1 MKYIIYCRKSTDTDD
16 KQVQSLDSQESELTR
31 LAEAQGLQV
40 VGVLRESMSAKSE
53 GRPIFKQVLDMI
65 VKGKADGII
74 CWKLDRLARN
84 MIDGGKI
91 MDMLGK
97 GVIKEIRTFEATHL
111 PSDNVLMLAVHF
123 GMADQF
129 VRDLRSNVKRG
140 NRAKLEHGGWP
151 SRAPLGYVNDKGTKT
166 VQINKEHAKYVVKAF
181 ELYATGS
188 YGLQDITDILYTDGF
203 RTKTGKKIYR
213 NQIQRLL
220 LSSFSAGIMESNGKY
235 YEGNHTPLISKALY
249 DKVQNVMHN
258 RSRPR
263 PQKHFFPL
271 RGFLSCETC
280 GCALTASLK
289 KGHQYYYCTNGK
301 GQCEEH
307 KSYLREQALYDTIAG
322 ILGNLKLSD
331 RKIEL
336 MYNSAKERTG
346 ANTYT
351 EQALATLQSHLESL
365 KTKESK
371 LLDTFLAEQITKE
384 LYDEKSREISND
396 KISTKKQIKELE
408 LKQPKFTLEPV
419 KKIFKQASA
428 SQKDFLE
435 GDEAKKREVV
445 EELLWNLSL
454 KDKKVASIKYKSPFH
469 LLENVPKNADFSL
482 LCTQ

>member
-1 MKYIIYCRKSTDTDD
+1 MKYLIYCRKSTDTDD
-16 KQVQSLDSQESELTR
+16 KQVQSLDSQENELTR
-31 LAEAQGLQV
+31 LAEAQGL
-40 VGVLRESMSAKSE
+40 
-53 GRPIFKQVLDMI
+53 
-65 VKGKADGII
+65 
-74 CWKLDRLARN
+74 
-84 MIDGGKI
+84 
-91 MDMLGK
+91 
-97 GVIKEIRTFEATHL
+97 
-111 PSDNVLMLAVHF
+111 
-123 GMADQF
+123 QF

-151 SRAPLGYVNDKGTKT
+151 SRAPFGYVNDKATRTIQVCPK
-166 VQINKEHAKYVVKAF
+166 QAKYLVRAF
-181 ELYATGS
+181 EMYATGS
-188 YGLQDITDILYTDGF
+188 YGLNEIADTLYAEGL
-203 RTKTGKKIYR
+203 RTKSGRKIYR
-213 NQIQRLL
+213 NQIKRTLD
-220 LSSFSAGIMESNGKY
+220 SSFSAGLMPAGGKY

-249 DKVQNVMHN
+249 DKVQDVMHN

-435 GDEAKKREVV
+435 GDETKKREVV

-469 LLENVPKNADFSL
+469 LLSNVPKNADFSL